1 MTYLQER
8 AHAGEIVTGLLYV
21 EREADDL
28 HHHLD
33 TVERPL
39 NELGEKELC
48 PGAGT
53 LAKINASLR

>member
-21 EREADDL
+21 EREPDDL
-28 HHHLD
+28 HGHLE

-39 NELGEKELC
+39 NELGERELC
-48 PGAGT
+48 PGAGA
-53 LAKINASLR
+53 LAKINAGLR